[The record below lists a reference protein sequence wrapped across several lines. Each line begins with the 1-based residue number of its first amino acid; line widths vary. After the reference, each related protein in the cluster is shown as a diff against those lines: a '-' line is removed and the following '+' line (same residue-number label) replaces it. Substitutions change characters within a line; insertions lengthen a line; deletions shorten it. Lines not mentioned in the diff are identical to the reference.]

1 MLIFHRE
8 NPTKIPQPKASL
20 MQDQHVV
27 AMALLWKERGNQRGE
42 KEDVSE
48 EQVHATE

>member
-8 NPTKIPQPKASL
+8 NPTEIPQPKASL
-20 MQDQHVV
+20 MQYQHVGASV
-27 AMALLWKERGNQRGE
+27 EGARESAGE
-42 KEDVSE
+42 AAEEKDVSE